1 MNPYIRPDDGPWMK
15 RYLTWAAPYYDK
27 FNPERRLEVVE
38 IDRWLYSRNSIGFVI
53 GLIGSALGL
62 FLGLRAAGLSNIFSA
77 LATFVAYALVLI
89 AVANTWFAGDILTD
103 RRPKFIKQS
112 PLLAAFY
119 LLLLSY
125 SGALVGFVFGAYS
138 ARKESFTVD
147 RTVLLFIEGFE
158 KTAPAAA
165 ALAFLMVGVVC
176 ITLVIKKQQLQFRL
190 SRLSNEANA
199 QKTLSALNEAKL
211 RVLQAQ
217 IKPHF
222 LFNTLAALQYWTDTG
237 DTRASGLLKSLTAF
251 LRGSTDSMDN
261 ELIDLAE
268 EISLVSEYLKIMQY
282 RMDKKLSVEINLNKN
297 AEQAEIPP
305 ALLLTLVENAVE
317 HGIEPSLNGGLI
329 QIDAVVVDAMLNL
342 TVRNTGSA
350 LRDQYRDGVGL
361 TNSRE
366 RIKALYGEQGFFELT
381 GGDAQFETVAR
392 LRCPAQISLNQT
404 ATIQLAPNQKASN
417 QLASPQFRPTIEA
430 KP

>member
-1 MNPYIRPDDGPWMK
+1 MNPYIRPNDGPWMK

-27 FNPERRLEVVE
+27 FSPERRLEVAE
-38 IDRWLYSRNSIGFVI
+38 IDRWLYSRKSIGFII
-53 GLIGSALGL
+53 GLIGSAIGL
-62 FLGLRAAGLSNIFSA
+62 FLGLRAAGLSNVFAA
-77 LATFVAYALVLI
+77 LATAVAYVLVLV
-89 AVANTWFAGDILTD
+89 AVSSTWFAGDILID
-103 RRPKFIKQS
+103 RRPKFVRQS

-119 LLLLSY
+119 FLLMGY
-125 SGALVGFVFGAYS
+125 IGALIGFVFGAYMAS
-138 ARKESFTVD
+138 KESFTVD
-147 RTVLLFIEGFE
+147 RTWSLFVEGFA

-165 ALAFLMVGVVC
+165 ALAFLMVGAVC

-190 SRLSNEANA
+190 SRLNNEANA
-199 QKTLSALNEAKL
+199 QKNLNALNEAKL
-211 RVLQAQ
+211 RLLQAQ

-237 DTRASGLLKSLTAF
+237 DARASGLLKSLTAF

-261 ELIDLAE
+261 ELIDLSDEVA
-268 EISLVSEYLKIMQY
+268 LVSEYLKIMQY
-282 RMDKKLSVEINLNKN
+282 RMDKKLNIEINLDKN
-297 AEQAEIPP
+297 AEQAKIPP

-366 RIKALYGEQGFFELT
+366 RIKALYGEQGFLELT

-392 LRCPAQISLNQT
+392 LRCPAQISLNQP
-404 ATIQLAPNQKASN
+404 ATTQLAPNQKASN
-417 QLASPQFRPTIEA
+417 QLASPQLRPTIEA

>member
-27 FNPERRLEVVE
+27 FNPERRLEVAE
-38 IDRWLYSRNSIGFVI
+38 IDRWLYSRKSIGFVI
-53 GLIGSALGL
+53 GLLGSAIGL

-77 LATFVAYALVLI
+77 LATVVAYGLVLV
-89 AVANTWFAGDILTD
+89 AVASTWFAGDILTD
-103 RRPKFIKQS
+103 RRPKFVRQS

-119 LLLLSY
+119 FLLMGY
-125 SGALVGFVFGAYS
+125 IGALIGFVFGAYMAS
-138 ARKESFTVD
+138 KEPFTVD
-147 RTVLLFIEGFE
+147 RTWSLFVEGFA

-165 ALAFLMVGVVC
+165 ALAFLMVGAVC
-176 ITLVIKKQQLQFRL
+176 ITLVIKKQQLQFRV
-190 SRLSNEANA
+190 SRLNNEANA
-199 QKTLSALNEAKL
+199 QKNLSALNEAKL

-222 LFNTLAALQYWTDTG
+222 LFNTLAALQYWTDIG
-237 DTRASGLLKSLTAF
+237 DKRASGLLKSLTAF

-261 ELIDLAE
+261 ELIDLADE
-268 EISLVSEYLKIMQY
+268 VALVSEYLKIMQY

-297 AEQAEIPP
+297 AKQAKIPP

-329 QIDAVVVDAMLNL
+329 QIDAAVVDAMLNL
-342 TVRNTGSA
+342 TVKNTGCA
-350 LRDQYRDGVGL
+350 LRDQYREGVGL

-366 RIKALYGEQGFFELT
+366 RVKALYGEQGSFELI
-381 GGDAQFETVAR
+381 GGSDHLKTVAR
-392 LRCPAQISLNQT
+392 LRCLAQISFKQP
-404 ATIQLAPNQKASN
+404 ASEQLAPKQLDSN
-417 QLASPQFRPTIEA
+417 QFRRTTEA